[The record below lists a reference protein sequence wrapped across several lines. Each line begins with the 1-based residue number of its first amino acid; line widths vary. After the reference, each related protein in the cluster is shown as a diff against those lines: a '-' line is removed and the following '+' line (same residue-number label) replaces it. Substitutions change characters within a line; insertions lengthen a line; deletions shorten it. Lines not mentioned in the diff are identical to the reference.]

1 MDNQRIEFTPEVIA
15 QQRAICDAATP
26 GGWYYVDNGFDGYVA
41 SSSGGTI
48 FGGEPGEGRIEP
60 DDPDASFVIAAKAGY
75 RAALDALEAAQK
87 ELSAQ
92 RIAFQKLYGNHQRGI
107 SPKVIACP
115 VCGGVEC
122 VRLVQRKDAPELFGL
137 TCGECGG
144 HATIQLFADP
154 DELTRL
160 TAERDAEK
168 KRADAVPE
176 IDIRPLQ
183 PGYMGVCTTDDEDGI
198 QIRKVSHK
206 HPQGR
211 GYLDDDEDVQDVV
224 VIRFA
229 DTAQVLAVVDRL
241 LVLADAMAEKTR
253 TTSANTDAP
262 TGAES
267 RNE

>member
-1 MDNQRIEFTPEVIA
+1 MDNKQVTAEWIA
-15 QQRAICDAATP
+15 KQRAVCDSGILDSLMKLEQEAYGYNIGGMVCGMEVAEFERLILSAAACAEVLTH
-26 GGWYYVDNGFDGYVA
+26 
-41 SSSGGTI
+41 SI
-48 FGGEPGEGRIEP
+48 
-60 DDPDASFVIAAKAGY
+60 
-75 RAALDALEAAQK
+75 DALEA
-87 ELSAQ
+87 SMQ
-92 RIAFQKLYGNHQRGI
+92 REA
-107 SPKVIACP
+107 
-115 VCGGVEC
+115 E
-122 VRLVQRKDAPELFGL
+122 KDA
-137 TCGECGG
+137 
-144 HATIQLFADP
+144 TIA
-154 DELTRL
+154 RL
-160 TAERDAEK
+160 TAERDAET

-183 PGYMGVCTTDDEDGI
+183 PGYMGVCTNDDEDGI

-253 TTSANTDAP
+253 RYAENTDAP

-267 RNE
+267 EDSNG

>member
-1 MDNQRIEFTPEVIA
+1 MDNKQVTAERIA
-15 QQRAICDAATP
+15 QLAT
-26 GGWYYVDNGFDGYVA
+26 V
-41 SSSGGTI
+41 
-48 FGGEPGEGRIEP
+48 
-60 DDPDASFVIAAKAGY
+60 
-75 RAALDALEAAQK
+75 LDALEASMQREAEK
-87 ELSAQ
+87 E
-92 RIAFQKLYGNHQRGI
+92 
-107 SPKVIACP
+107 
-115 VCGGVEC
+115 
-122 VRLVQRKDAPELFGL
+122 
-137 TCGECGG
+137 
-144 HATIQLFADP
+144 ATII
-154 DELTRL
+154 RL
-160 TAERDAEK
+160 TAERDAET

-267 RNE
+267 E

>member
-1 MDNQRIEFTPEVIA
+1 MDNKQVTAEWIA
-15 QQRAICDAATP
+15 QQRQISEIVNMTYEDAP
-26 GGWYYVDNGFDGYVA
+26 GSVVPLLKQLEK
-41 SSSGGTI
+41 SQT
-48 FGGEPGEGRIEP
+48 
-60 DDPDASFVIAAKAGY
+60 
-75 RAALDALEAAQK
+75 AALDALEASMQRDAEKDVEIARLK
-87 ELSAQ
+87 EA
-92 RIAFQKLYGNHQRGI
+92 IKGWADD
-107 SPKVIACP
+107 A
-115 VCGGVEC
+115 
-122 VRLVQRKDAPELFGL
+122 VRHV
-137 TCGECGG
+137 
-144 HATIQLFADP
+144 
-154 DELTRL
+154 DEVSRL

-168 KRADAVPE
+168 RRADAVKE
-176 IDIRPLQ
+176 IDLRPLQ

-253 TTSANTDAP
+253 TTFANTDAP

-267 RNE
+267 EADHAE